1 MKTIEEIT
9 ALRKEGRIDEA
20 YGESREL
27 LGAYPGDRDARV
39 TAAQSAKPVMER
51 AAKSGDLEVLART
64 LEEYGALR
72 LEEIGENEMN
82 NKAAW
87 DIRRYLLDA
96 KDNRTLTHA
105 ALDRLAEAAMTIDYR
120 RPHRY
125 YSVLLDAFVSCK
137 DAGDALWP
145 GLLAFMDWW
154 GLENLLPEDY
164 QRVRLRNG
172 VSMPSLAERAYS
184 AYVKALLEEVTAG
197 RSREEAEAFVYEL
210 DLLADSHPEFQYTL
224 YHKTLLLKSLGKLVE
239 AVTSA
244 REFVKRKQNEFWSW
258 SMLGDIVDDDALQLS
273 CYCRALTCR
282 AEAGYL
288 FKVRQKA
295 AALMEARGDLA
306 NARREYQDV
315 IDLCQTKGWHM
326 PADVAA
332 ASRRPWFAET
342 EPEPSNTRYYF
353 SHLGESEDFLLGD
366 VDEVA
371 ILISKFNPQK
381 QTCSFITEDRRRGFF
396 STKKMHER
404 FADNQI
410 YRVRIAGEID
420 GKNATKLLS
429 IKRVDDG
436 APYEGRLWRR
446 ITAEIN
452 MRPGQ
457 TFTFVDDIY
466 VDGSLL
472 RTIPAGTRVLITAV
486 LYFNIKRESWG
497 WRAVR
502 VQPV

>member
-9 ALRKEGRIDEA
+9 ELRKEGRLDEA
-20 YGESREL
+20 YAESREL

-39 TAAQSAKPVMER
+39 TVALSSKPVMER
-51 AAKSGDLEVLART
+51 AARAGDLEGLARL

-72 LEEIGENEMN
+72 LEEIGESEMN

-87 DIRRYLLDA
+87 DIRRYLLDS
-96 KDNRTLTHA
+96 KERGTLTHA
-105 ALDRLAEAAMTIDYR
+105 ALDRLAEAAGAIAYAH
-120 RPHRY
+120 PHRY
-125 YSVLLDAFVSCK
+125 YSVLLDAFVSVK
-137 DAGDALWP
+137 DAGDSLWP
-145 GLLAFMDWW
+145 GLLGFIEWW

-164 QRVRLRNG
+164 QRIRMRNG
-172 VSMPSLAERAYS
+172 ATMPSLAERAYT
-184 AYVKALLEEVTAG
+184 AYVKGLLEELAAG
-197 RSREEAEAFVYEL
+197 RRAEDAEAFVYEL
-210 DLLADSHPEFQYTL
+210 DLLGESHPEFQYTL
-224 YHKTLLLKSLGKLVE
+224 YHKTLLLKSLGKLAE

-258 SMLGDIVDDDALQLS
+258 SMLGDIVDDEALRLS

-282 AEAGYL
+282 AEPGFL
-288 FKVRQKA
+288 VKVRQKA
-295 AALMEARGDLA
+295 ASLMEAFGDLQ
-306 NARREYQDV
+306 NARREYQNV
-315 IDLCQTKGWHM
+315 IDICQTKGWHL
-326 PADVAA
+326 PAEVAE
-332 ASRRPWFAET
+332 ASRQRWFAET
-342 EPEPSNTRYYF
+342 EPEHSNTRYYY
-353 SHLGESEDFLLGD
+353 SHLAESEDFLLGD
-366 VDEVA
+366 VGEVA

-396 STKKMHER
+396 MTKKLREH

-410 YRVRIAGEID
+410 YRVRIDGDID
-420 GKNATKLLS
+420 EKSATKLLS
-429 IKRVDDG
+429 IKRVEDG
-436 APYEGRLWRR
+436 APYEDKLWRR
-446 ITAEIN
+446 ITAEVN

-472 RTIPAGTRVLITAV
+472 RGVPAGTRVIITAV
-486 LYFNIKRESWG
+486 LYYNIKRETWG